1 MDTITEKSKTSV
13 AKFEDF
19 FSTEYKDAIFE
30 ALEKYPDERS
40 VLVDYLQLEMFDPD
54 LADLLI
60 EKPEE
65 IIKAAGKA
73 IKNIDTTRKNA
84 DLNVRFQ
91 NLSNII
97 PLKDLKSKYIG
108 KFVAVDGIIRKT
120 SEIHP
125 RIVSAMFECRS
136 CMRLHE
142 VPQKS
147 NMVSEPALCNDCGGR
162 SFRLLQEESGFL
174 DTQTTRLQEPL
185 ENLSGGEQPRQINV
199 VLEDDLVDTITPGD
213 IIRIIG
219 TFKTARDEKTKLFKN
234 YIYCNYVEV
243 LEQEFEELQIS
254 KEDEEKIKKLASD
267 SDVYNKIINSTAPS
281 IQGYREVKEAI
292 ALQLFGGSPKELE
305 DKTRIR
311 GDIHILIVG
320 DPGIGKSQM
329 LKYVSKLAPRG
340 IYTSG
345 KGTSAVG
352 LTAAAV
358 KDDLGGWSLEA
369 GALVLGDRG
378 NVCVDELDKMRPE
391 DRSAIHEALEQQ
403 SYHQNFEIL
412 LADGKKVKIGDF
424 IDKYLKKEKSNII
437 YGKDTEILSIDDL
450 YVMAYD
456 LEKMEIANVKA
467 DRISRHKAPGKFVKI
482 KFGNGR
488 YVTVTPEHPIL
499 IWDKEIKAVRADK
512 IEEEDLVLGVNEY
525 YSSTNSNLNSNTAAF
540 LGFIL
545 SEGHTYKNESNGS
558 YEVGFSNTDIKLV
571 EEFKH
576 ILEKQ
581 KIKYCVSVREKEGWK
596 TQYLHPQIAGDGD
609 IVYTVR
615 IISKAFYHNLLN
627 EFPEVFLRTDA
638 MRPARAKSRQTRSV
652 WAFETKGFERVPNKI
667 MMDSEDVKKAFLN
680 AYFKGDGFVDNYR
693 TGYSTASIKM
703 AEDLQDLLL
712 MSGVYSYIFT
722 EKRDERIYYKVTVS
736 GKENMEKFAEI
747 IKDDHRIER
756 VNDLINTSANK
767 NNDRDVLP
775 NEIAQNLNNILKKL
789 RISDGRLV
797 NNINRKQ
804 NAHRL
809 TLSKY
814 VEKVEEVLKE
824 ISVSREIDIKSA
836 KRIFTVEE
844 LSKKLNVPHSTLR
857 YRLMNGDEETIK
869 ILLNEANKRFIK
881 VKKDLKLIK
890 KYVQGNV
897 RFVKVKKVE
906 LVENT
911 ESKWVYDITVEPQ
924 HLFVSHGLVLHNTI
938 SIAKAGIM
946 ATLNSRCAMLAAAN
960 PKFGRFDRYKSIA
973 EQINLPSTILSRF
986 DLIFIVEDK
995 PDAEKDKKLAGHILN
1010 IHKNTS
1016 ILFEI
1021 DPELLRKYIAYA
1033 RKHAHPKLTQGAIEV
1048 LQEFYVGMRGSA
1060 EDDDSPVPITARQ
1073 LEALV
1078 RLSEANCKIRLGKEV
1093 TAEDAKRA
1101 IRLQQECMKQV
1112 GLDPET
1118 GKVDIDKVEGRTP
1131 KSERDKALVLIDIVK
1146 ELSDEY
1152 GGRVPVSILTDEMSD
1167 RYNVSEDKV
1176 LELINKLKQQGLVF
1190 EPQTGYLKT
1199 V

>member
-1 MDTITEKSKTSV
+1 MMDTITEKSKTSV

-19 FSTEYKDAIFE
+19 FSTEYKGAIFE

-40 VLVDYLQLEMFDPD
+40 VIVDYLQLEMFDPD

-65 IIKAAGKA
+65 VIKAAQKA

-97 PLKDLKSKYIG
+97 PLRDLRSKYIG

-120 SEIHP
+120 NEIRP
-125 RIVSAMFECRS
+125 RIVNAMFECRS

-142 VPQKS
+142 VSQKS

-162 SFRLLQEESGFL
+162 SFRLLQEESEFL
-174 DTQTTRLQEPL
+174 DIQTTRLQEPL

-213 IIRIIG
+213 IIRITG
-219 TFKTARDEKTKLFKN
+219 TLKTVRDEKTKLFKN
-234 YIYCNYVEV
+234 YIYCNYIEA

-254 KEDEEKIKKLASD
+254 EEDEEKIKKLAKNP
-267 SDVYNKIINSTAPS
+267 DVYNKIINSTAPS
-281 IQGYREVKEAI
+281 IHGYREVKEAI

-305 DKTRIR
+305 DRTRIR

-320 DPGIGKSQM
+320 DPGIGKSQI

-345 KGTSAVG
+345 KGASGVG

-403 SYHQNFEIL
+403 SYHKDFEIL
-412 LADGKKVKIGDF
+412 LGSGRKVKIGDF

-467 DRISRHKAPGKFVKI
+467 DRISRHKAPEKFVKME
-482 KFGNGR
+482 FANGR
-488 YVTVTPEHPIL
+488 SITVTPEHPTL
-499 IWDKEIKAVRADK
+499 IWNGKIKTIKADEIK
-512 IEEEDLVLGVNEY
+512 ENNLVLGVNEY
-525 YSSTNSNLNSNTAAF
+525 YPSTNSNTNSNIF
-540 LGFIL
+540 
-545 SEGHTYKNESNGS
+545 
-558 YEVGFSNTDIKLV
+558 
-571 EEFKH
+571 
-576 ILEKQ
+576 
-581 KIKYCVSVREKEGWK
+581 
-596 TQYLHPQIAGDGD
+596 
-609 IVYTVR
+609 
-615 IISKAFYHNLLN
+615 N
-627 EFPEVFLRTDA
+627 EFPEVFLREG
-638 MRPARAKSRQTRSV
+638 RPARMK
-652 WAFETKGFERVPNKI
+652 RVPNKI
-667 MMDSEDVKKAFLN
+667 LMSSENNKNAFLN

-693 TGYSTASIKM
+693 TGYSTSSVKM

-712 MSGVYSYIFT
+712 MLGICSYIFR
-722 EKRDERIYYKVTVS
+722 EEREEGIYYKVTVS
-736 GKENMEKFAEI
+736 GKGNMEKFAEI
-747 IKDDHRIER
+747 IKDDPRIER
-756 VNDLINTSANK
+756 VRDLINTSANK
-767 NNDRDVLP
+767 NNDRDILP
-775 NEIAQNLNNILKKL
+775 NEIVQSLDDIIKKL
-789 RISDGRLV
+789 RISDGRLC
-797 NNINRKQ
+797 NNINRGQ

-809 TLSKY
+809 TIGNY
-814 VEKVEEVLKE
+814 VKKAEKLLEE
-824 ISVSREIDIKSA
+824 ISIRLQNKDVNGA
-836 KRIFTVEE
+836 KKIFRISE
-844 LSKKLNVPHSTLR
+844 LSLKLNVPYSTLR
-857 YRLMNGDEETIK
+857 YRLMNGDEEIIK
-869 ILLNEANKRFIK
+869 ILLNEANERFIK
-881 VKKDLKLIK
+881 VKEDLKLIK
-890 KYVQGNV
+890 KYVQCNV

-973 EQINLPSTILSRF
+973 EQINLPSPILSRF

-995 PDAEKDKKLAGHILN
+995 PNAERDKKLAGHILN
-1010 IHKNTS
+1010 IHKNIS
-1016 ILFEI
+1016 IPFEI

-1033 RKHAHPKLTQGAIEV
+1033 RKQTHPQLTQGAIEI

-1078 RLSEANCKIRLGKEV
+1078 RLSEANSKIRLGKEV

-1131 KSERDKALVLIDIVK
+1131 KSERDKARVLMEIIK

-1152 GGRVPVSILTDEMSD
+1152 GGRVPVSMLQDEMSD
-1167 RYNVSEDKV
+1167 RYSVSEDKV
-1176 LELINKLKQQGLVF
+1176 LEIINKLKQQGLVF
-1190 EPQTGYLKT
+1190 EPQAGYLKT